1 MKKWVTVFFLFPAI
15 QLFCQQVEVYPS
27 NWWIGMKHN
36 KIQLLLHSSETL
48 DTIVS
53 LTYPGIKLEK
63 TYTFP
68 NRKYLALDLTISP
81 DAKAGIAKLHTS
93 SHGIKQSIDF
103 PLYERRKGN
112 GIAFAKGVT
121 SSDLIYLIMP
131 DRFSNGDP
139 SNDRYSDLR
148 DTSCDRMNPFLR
160 HGGDFKGII
169 NHLNYLSEL
178 GVSAIWLTPVVEN
191 DTYQTLE
198 SGSMRSSY
206 HGYHF
211 TNQFK
216 IDKRFGGNTGYKEMI
231 DSAHAR
237 NIKVIQDAVY
247 NHFSK
252 EHFLY
257 LDPPAGDWFNRW
269 DSYTNTSYKDQPLV
283 DPHAAEVDRRVTVDG
298 WFTPF
303 LPDVNQKNKFVAR
316 FLIQHALWT
325 VEEFGIDGWRV
336 DTYFYSDKEF
346 LNAVNEA
353 LYTEYPGISIFGET
367 TMQSVTEQAYFTRN
381 KIDLPWK
388 SNLEG
393 VTDFQWQGGAIAGL
407 KEDFGWS
414 SGIMRLYNVLVQDIL
429 YKDPM
434 RNVIFLDNHDQDRI
448 FSVLNED
455 IALYKI
461 AITLL
466 LTQRGIPQLYYGTE
480 ILMKNF
486 KDPSDAEVRR
496 DFPGGWQEDSSNKF
510 NRALRNI
517 RENEAFDFVKSL
529 SRFRQ
534 QSKALQNGELLQ
546 YIPENGVYVYFR
558 IMGKERVMIV
568 INTTDKDL
576 HLATDRFVEGTGGY
590 NNFVDVILNRDGNF
604 DGGITIQ
611 AKASKVL
618 KLK

>member
-1 MKKWVTVFFLFPAI
+1 MKKWLTVLFLFPGI
-15 QLFCQQVEVYPS
+15 QLFCQQIDIYPS

-36 KIQLLLHSSETL
+36 KIQLLLHSSEAL
-48 DTIVS
+48 DTVVS
-53 LTYPGIKLEK
+53 LNYPGVKLEK
-63 TYTFP
+63 IYTFP
-68 NRKYLALDLTISP
+68 NKKYLALDVSISP
-81 DAKAGIAKLHTS
+81 KVKAGVVILQTS
-93 SHGIKQSIDF
+93 SNGIKKSIDF
-103 PLYERRKGN
+103 PLSERRKGS
-112 GIAFAKGVT
+112 GISFAKGVT
-121 SSDLIYLIMP
+121 SADLIYLIMP

-148 DTSCDRMNPFLR
+148 DTACDRTNPFLR

-169 NHLNYLSEL
+169 NHLDYLSEL

-191 DTYQTLE
+191 NTFQTLE
-198 SGSMRSSY
+198 SGTVRSSY

-211 TNQFK
+211 TDQYK
-216 IDKRFGGNTGYKEMI
+216 IDKRFGGNLGYKEMI

-237 NIKVIQDAVY
+237 KIKVIQDAVY
-247 NHFSK
+247 NHLSK
-252 EHFLY
+252 DHFLY
-257 LDPPAGDWFNRW
+257 LDPPAADWFNRW
-269 DSYTNTSYKDQPLV
+269 DNYTNTSYKDQPLV
-283 DPHAAEVDRRVTVDG
+283 DPHAAEIDRRVTVDG

-303 LPDVNQKNKFVAR
+303 LPDVNQKNKFVAK

-336 DTYFYSDKEF
+336 DTYFYSDKDF

-393 VTDFQWQGGAIAGL
+393 VTDFQWQGGAVAGL
-407 KEDFGWS
+407 KEEFGWS
-414 SGIMRLYNVLVQDIL
+414 SGIMRLYNVLVQDLL
-429 YKDPM
+429 YEDPM
-434 RNVIFLDNHDQDRI
+434 RNVIFFDNHDQDRI
-448 FSVLNED
+448 FSVLHED
-455 IALYKI
+455 IALYKM
-461 AITLL
+461 AATLL

-496 DFPGGWQEDSSNKF
+496 DFPGGWREDSSNKF
-510 NRALRNI
+510 INTFRSDT
-517 RENEAFDFVKSL
+517 ENEAFDFVKSL

-534 QSKALQNGELLQ
+534 QSKALQNGRLLQ

-558 IMGKERVMIV
+558 ILGEERIMIML
-568 INTTDKDL
+568 NTTDIDL
-576 HLATDRFVEGTGGY
+576 NVPAERFVEGIGGY
-590 NNFVDVILNRDGNF
+590 NKFEDVILRQEGNF
-604 DGGITIQ
+604 NGSIRIQ